1 MLFIILKNRVNST
14 GARLRCCLV
23 GFSGLLLI
31 LLQGSLHAADAVPGE
46 QYCDASIDQIT
57 FSGNKKTRDIVLL
70 EQLDFAAGDRCSLDH
85 VVDGIQSIMDLRLFR
100 SVAASFTR
108 ESGVT
113 TLDYQVVEKI
123 YFLPIPRFSRTSD
136 GELRYGAQLRWDNFR
151 GRNHRLKLTA
161 ERRDEDDGSGPSG
174 DHYEI
179 EYDIPRFF
187 ASDTGVSTELVYQRK
202 LRQLEQ
208 DGIEYGAVDSND
220 STVRLLLSRWVNS
233 GGVTQGLRYTL
244 GFRISRRDQEL
255 VSGTT
260 GPFVGGTDV
269 AIGVGI
275 IKRDVRDELFR
286 LNGFEWGARFE
297 LSSGVFGS
305 SFDYNRSDFFFR
317 RYMPLPGLRLRN
329 LNYQLRV
336 SYSNDGPFGARLFAL
351 GGGENH
357 RSREKRSKTGDVLVL
372 ANIEYL
378 VGWPG
383 KQALRGVIFSDIGN
397 VYRHN
402 DINLFHQKFGVGAGI
417 RYKLLSFSNT
427 DIRLDAA
434 WDQRERSFRYFFSTS
449 LTF

>member
-1 MLFIILKNRVNST
+1 MLFISPTIRACKAAAHLWLL
-14 GARLRCCLV
+14 AI
-23 GFSGLLLI
+23 GFCVLAALPGVVR
-31 LLQGSLHAADAVPGE
+31 AADAVPGE
-46 QYCDASIDQIT
+46 EYCDGSIDQIT
-57 FSGNKKTRDIVLL
+57 FTGNKKTRDIVLL
-70 EQLDFAAGDRCSLDH
+70 EQLDFSAGDACSLDH

-100 SVAASFTR
+100 SVAASFSHD
-108 ESGVT
+108 SGVT

-123 YFLPIPRFSRTSD
+123 YFLPIPRLSRTSD

-161 ERRDEDDGSGPSG
+161 ERREEDDGSGPGG

-187 ASDTGVSTELVYQRK
+187 GSDVGVSTELVYQRK

-208 DGIEYGAVDSND
+208 DGIEFGTVDSND
-220 STVRLLLSRWVNS
+220 SSVRLLLSRWVNQ

-244 GFRISRRDQEL
+244 GFRIQQRDQQL
-255 VSGTT
+255 LSGVK
-260 GPFVGGTDV
+260 GPFVEGTDV
-269 AIGVGI
+269 AIGIGF

-297 LSSGVFGS
+297 LSSSAFGS
-305 SFDYNRSDFFFR
+305 SFDYNRTDIFYR
-317 RYMPLPGLRLRN
+317 RYRPLGGLSLRN

-336 SYSNDGPFGARLFAL
+336 GFSNDGPFGTRLYSL
-351 GGGENH
+351 GGGESH

-383 KQALRGVIFSDIGN
+383 NQALRWVLFSDIGN

-402 DINLFHQKFGVGAGI
+402 DIDLLNQEFGFGAGI
-417 RYKLLSFSNT
+417 RWKVLKFSNT
-427 DIRLDAA
+427 DLRLDAA
-434 WDQRERSFRYFFSTS
+434 WDQRERSLRYIFSTS